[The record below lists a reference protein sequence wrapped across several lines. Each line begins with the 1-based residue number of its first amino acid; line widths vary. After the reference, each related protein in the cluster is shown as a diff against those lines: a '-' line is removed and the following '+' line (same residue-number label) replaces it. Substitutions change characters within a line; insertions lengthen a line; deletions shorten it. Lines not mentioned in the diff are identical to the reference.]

1 MSADL
6 YLGTLPIRIYS
17 GIELLMYSGPNSV
30 MCLIIET
37 PMYFD
42 VAEMSLNRWPSEHQ
56 STMKGHRLHGRT
68 LFIFT

>member
-1 MSADL
+1 MCA
-6 YLGTLPIRIYS
+6 
-17 GIELLMYSGPNSV
+17 LLILLQDQYRD